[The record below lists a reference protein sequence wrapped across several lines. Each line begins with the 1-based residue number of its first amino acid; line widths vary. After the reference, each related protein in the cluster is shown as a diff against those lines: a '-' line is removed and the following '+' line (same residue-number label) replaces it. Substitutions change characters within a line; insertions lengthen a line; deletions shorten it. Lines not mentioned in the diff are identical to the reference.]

1 MTITINNLETNRPE
15 SDLANATVVNCSFET
30 EAPDNVPGPFYAN
43 EYNKFNFVYDDFG
56 FINPSRGSAYQ
67 SANGYQTGVGG
78 APRYGVG
85 AFYFFVPVPNPE
97 IQPRATEVLCEEQI
111 TPGRVFW
118 DYLSTFW
125 NYMDTADRESFEA
138 FWHGLTQAG
147 ADLVK
152 RARRLLGATAP
163 ENAWVCVLEDYYDIL
178 IGPLHSKPIDLD
190 PTIKPPNYI
199 VKPIEVKL
207 FEPAYDS
214 KTNPVYRDMFRISA
228 TDYYRVRNVGM
239 GNYAVV
245 QVKREDIADRYFK
258 VNNLLS
264 SEEKYDRPAFAEVNE
279 TINFEDNSDVG
290 RIGIMAKDYTED
302 VSEYDILV
310 SADDGG
316 GTSVVWTANSLHIK
330 VDRIAAETIDQI
342 LIIVNTPPA
351 AWAVVTNRSPKD
363 LDNFPIITEAGVMPG
378 DAIKFKDLPQYIY
391 REENEGRH
399 YPPEGKKWVWFDGY
413 DIAGGYSQGEVGAG
427 EWVDSFSSFNYMI
440 EVQGDLSYIGD
451 ESFTI
456 YLTTGR
462 TYDVL
467 SHINT
472 LPSLQ
477 NFLDEKLGAPLFD
490 KQDYRFYNNTVEFF
504 NNIFTNGQA
513 APNTYLYCPKA
524 SAIEHMLFEIYGTVV
539 NVPRWQDY
547 NYTNISGKAGIN
559 ALLKSLQSVSNR
571 QDYERALNVYYGLP
585 VSPERSD
592 VLGLY
597 ESYGYKV
604 IGISNNNVILE
615 MPENEELHPFIQPG
629 GRFLIEGKTEVKTS
643 TVLDR
648 QNGIVALEDASSVD
662 INDIFYVKL
671 NNRFFVKNFY
681 AEDLSTS
688 TPGYIDVYIPEGAGA
703 IQHVVDV
710 MQTLSDGEQYP
721 EILIYGTEKLDWNYN
736 GVYHVTQT
744 EEVGGVVRLTVYEKV
759 DVDTTVYNDFIGET
773 TENVRAGF
781 AHFSW
786 PTHKFLNLYLATQKY
801 FKAYIDSPID
811 TIHDAGDVL
820 NKYDIITRNVS
831 VVDKAIFPGWVG
843 FDHFRRYNGINLESD
858 ILEITYIVPGATFGK
873 YFPSA
878 CVKPL

>member
-1 MTITINNLETNRPE
+1 MTIVINNLETNRPE
-15 SDLANATVVNCSFET
+15 SDLTNATVVNSSFEAA
-30 EAPDNVPGPFYAN
+30 APNNVPGPFYSD

-56 FINPSRGSAYQ
+56 FVNPSRGSAYQ
-67 SANGYQTGVGG
+67 SANGYPTGIGG
-78 APRYGVG
+78 ASRYGVG

-97 IQPRATEVLCEEQI
+97 IQPRATEILCEEAT

-118 DYLSTFW
+118 EYLSTFW

-138 FWHGLTQAG
+138 FWYGLTQAG

-163 ENAWVCVLEDYYDIL
+163 ENAWICVLEDYYDIL

-190 PTIKPPNYI
+190 PTIKSPNYTI
-199 VKPIEVKL
+199 RPIEVKL

-214 KTNPVYRDMFRISA
+214 ETNPVYRDMFRISA
-228 TDYYRVRNVGM
+228 PDYYRVRKVGLS
-239 GNYAVV
+239 NYVVV
-245 QVKREDIADRYFK
+245 QVKREGVTDRYFK
-258 VNNLLS
+258 LNNLLS
-264 SEEKYDRPAFAEVNE
+264 SEEKYDRSAFAEINE
-279 TINFEDNSDVG
+279 TINFEDDLDVG
-290 RIGIMAKDYTED
+290 RIGITANDYTED
-302 VSEYDILV
+302 VSEYYVLV
-310 SADDGG
+310 SADDGS

-342 LIIVNTPPA
+342 LTIVNTPPA
-351 AWAVVTNRSPKD
+351 AWAVVTNRSPKG
-363 LDNFPIITEAGVMPG
+363 LDNFPITTEAGVMPD
-378 DAIKFKDLPQYIY
+378 DAIKFKNLPQYIC
-391 REENEGRH
+391 REENEGR
-399 YPPEGKKWVWFDGY
+399 YYLPEGKKWEWFDGY
-413 DIAGGYSQGEVGAG
+413 TALDGDVGNPAFG

-467 SHINT
+467 SHINI

-477 NFLDEKLGAPLFD
+477 NFLDEKLGVPLFD
-490 KQDYRFYNNTVEFF
+490 GQDYRFYNNTVEFF
-504 NNIFTNGQA
+504 NDIFTNGQA
-513 APNTYLYCPKA
+513 IPNTYLYCPKA
-524 SAIEHMLFEIYGTVV
+524 SAIEHMLFEIYGTIV

-559 ALLKSLQSVSNR
+559 SLLKSLQSVSNR

-604 IGISNNNVILE
+604 IGVASNNVTLE
-615 MPENEELHPFIQPG
+615 IPENEELHQFIQSG
-629 GRFLIEGKTEVKTS
+629 GRFLIEGKTEVKIS
-643 TVLDR
+643 IVSDR
-648 QNGIVALEDASSVD
+648 PNGIVTLENASSVD
-662 INDIFYVKL
+662 VNDIFYVKL
-671 NNRFFVKNFY
+671 NNKFFIKSFY
-681 AEDLSTS
+681 SEDLSTS

-710 MQTLSDGEQYP
+710 MQTLSGGEQYP
-721 EILIYGTEKLDWNYN
+721 EMLIYGTEKLNHNYN
-736 GVYHVTQT
+736 GVYHVTNAT
-744 EEVGGVVRLTVYEKV
+744 EAGGIVRLTVYEKEN
-759 DVDTTVYNDFIGET
+759 VDTTVYNDFIGET
-773 TENVRAGF
+773 TENISAGF

-786 PTHKFLNLYLATQKY
+786 PTHKFLNLYLETQKY

-811 TIHDAGDVL
+811 TIYDAGDVL

-878 CVKPL
+878 CMALV

>member
-1 MTITINNLETNRPE
+1 MGIVINNLETNRPA
-15 SDLANATVVNCSFET
+15 SDLQYATVVNSSFDS
-30 EAPDNVPGPFYAN
+30 EAPDNVPGPFYAD
-43 EYNKFNFVYDDFG
+43 EYDKLNFVYDDFG
-56 FINPSRGSAYQ
+56 FVNASRGSTYQ
-67 SANGYQTGVGG
+67 SANGYPTGIGG
-78 APRYGVG
+78 ASRYGVG

-97 IQPRATEVLCEEQI
+97 IAPRATEVLCEEPI

-125 NYMDTADRESFEA
+125 NYMDTKDRESFEA

-152 RARRLLGATAP
+152 RAQRLLSATAP
-163 ENAWVCVLEDYYDIL
+163 ENAWTCVLEDYYDIL
-178 IGPLHSKPIDLD
+178 VGPLSSKPIDLD
-190 PTIKPPNYI
+190 PTVKSPNYT
-199 VKPIEVKL
+199 VRPIEVKL

-214 KTNPVYRDMFRISA
+214 NINPVYRDMFRISA
-228 TDYYRVRNVGM
+228 ADYYRVRNVGL
-239 GNYAVV
+239 GNYIVV
-245 QVKREDIADRYFK
+245 QVKREDVADKYFK
-258 VNNLLS
+258 INNILS
-264 SEEKYDRPAFAEVNE
+264 SEEKYDRPAFAEINE
-279 TINFEDNSDVG
+279 TINFEDDPDVG
-290 RIGIMAKDYTED
+290 RVGVTAKDYTED
-302 VSEYDILV
+302 VSEYNILI
-310 SADDGG
+310 SADDGS
-316 GTSVVWTANSLHIK
+316 GTSVTWTADSLHIK
-330 VDRIAAETIDQI
+330 VDRTAGETIDQI
-342 LIIVNTPPA
+342 LVIVNAPPA
-351 AWAVVTNRSPKD
+351 AWGVVTNRSPKG
-363 LDNFPIITEAGVMPG
+363 LDNFPITTEAGVMPG
-378 DAIKFKDLPQYIY
+378 DAIEFKDLPEYIY
-391 REENEGRH
+391 REENEGRY
-399 YPPEGKKWVWFDGY
+399 YPPEGKKWIWFE
-413 DIAGGYSQGEVGAG
+413 GYSISDGPEGTAGIG
-427 EWVDSFSSFNYMI
+427 EWVDSLSSFNYMV

-467 SHINT
+467 SHINI

-477 NFLDEKLGAPLFD
+477 NFIDETLGVPFFD
-490 KQDYRFYNNTVEFF
+490 GIDYRFYNNTVEFF
-504 NNIFTNGQA
+504 QDMFTNGQA
-513 APNTYLYCPKA
+513 VPDTYLYCPKA
-524 SAIEHMLFEIYGTVV
+524 SAIEHMLFEMYGTVV

-559 ALLKSLQSVSNR
+559 SLLKSLQNSSNR

-604 IGISNNNVILE
+604 INVTNNEVTLEIL
-615 MPENEELHPFIQPG
+615 ENEELHPFIQPG
-629 GRFLIEGKTEVKTS
+629 GRFLIEGKTEVKIS
-643 TVLDR
+643 IVPDR
-648 QNGIVALEDASSVD
+648 PNGIVTLEDASSVD

-681 AEDLSTS
+681 AENLSTS

-703 IQHVVDV
+703 IQHVIDV
-710 MQTLSDGEQYP
+710 IQTLSGGEQYP
-721 EILIYGTEKLDWNYN
+721 EILIYGTDKLDWNYN
-736 GVYHVTQT
+736 GVYHVTNT
-744 EEVGGVVRLTVYEKV
+744 EEIGGVVRLTVYERAN
-759 DVDTTVYNDFIGET
+759 VDTAVYNDFIGET
-773 TENVRAGF
+773 TVNVMAGF

-786 PTHKFLNLYLATQKY
+786 PTHKFLHLYLDTQKY
-801 FKAYIDSPID
+801 FKAYVDSPID

-831 VVDKAIFPGWVG
+831 VVDKSIFPGWVG

-878 CVKPL
+878 CVELV